1 MPTPQTRRR
10 GGRVPARS
18 VLVRSV
24 LARSVLAVLI
34 PAALPASVRAEP
46 GTPTE
51 TRLDEIAVAGS
62 REAGPPP
69 NAPADAVGAEAAA
82 ALRAP
87 SLTRASPVGLNLRTP
102 SRGASRLGLTPL
114 ETPASLDIISGETVR
129 LRGQSSVLE
138 AVSQNGTGITA
149 FGSPGFGLGA
159 FTSRGFAGQNS
170 IQTLFDGTRLYVGA
184 NTITFPFDTWNV
196 ERIEVLRGPA
206 SVLYGEGAIGGIVNV
221 VSKKPLFTPL
231 NVARVGFGSDG
242 LVRAAIDTTGPI
254 GESLAYRLNVS
265 GNRADGWISPNGEFR
280 NLAVSGALTLQAT
293 PDLAFTLS
301 HDVGYQEPTRYWGTP
316 LVNGRVPEAIRFN
329 NYNVRDSKITWADN
343 WTQLR
348 TEWTPSADVTVRNTA
363 YRLQSRRHWLDVEQY
378 AFDPA
383 TGRVNRSDYL
393 DIYHSQEQIGNRF
406 DATFRGSLFGLAN
419 QFTAGF
425 DVNSIS
431 FRHANNFSGTF
442 TEPPSDVPP
451 ASVPLTGYDPG
462 LFPAN
467 GRAVPAYATRTRQAS
482 VFAENRLQLS
492 DRLSFLSGVRVD
504 APHLSRVNLLTGQS
518 FERSFQALGY
528 RFGLVYDAFP
538 GTALYAQYAT
548 ATDPVNSLISLS
560 GSQVDFDL
568 STGRQVEV
576 GAKGLLFG
584 GTVEWTLAGYRIV
597 KDKLLS
603 AVPGSSALT
612 VQVGQQSSL
621 GAEAALSWLP
631 APGWRIDANLA
642 VLHAQYDRFEQGGLS
657 FAGNQ
662 PVNVPEQVAN
672 LWVNWAFARDWE
684 ARVGV
689 QHVGAV
695 FSDFANTV
703 RRPDYTLV
711 NLGLDHQVTPASRL
725 SLRVFNLFDR
735 VYATDGNGANGV
747 GTSWYLGR
755 PRTVEVAYTIA
766 W

>member
-1 MPTPQTRRR
+1 MSFSRSRH
-10 GGRVPARS
+10 ARPI
-18 VLVRSV
+18 
-24 LARSVLAVLI
+24 LAVLS
-34 PAALPASVRAEP
+34 AALPFSASAQILAP
-46 GTPTE
+46 AE
-51 TRLDEIAVAGS
+51 TRLDEIAVAGD
-62 REAGPPP
+62 RAVPA
-69 NAPADAVGAEAAA
+69 NAPADAIGAEAAA
-82 ALRAP
+82 TLRKP
-87 SLTRASPVGLNLRTP
+87 SLTQASPVGLNLRTP

-114 ETPASLDIISGETVR
+114 ETPASLDIISGETIR

-184 NTITFPFDTWNV
+184 NTLTFPFDTWNV

-231 NVARVGFGSDG
+231 NVARVGLGSDG
-242 LVRAAIDTTGPI
+242 LVRAAIDSTGPI

-265 GNRADGWISPNGEFR
+265 GNRADGWIAPNGEFR

-301 HDVGYQEPTRYWGTP
+301 HDLGYQEPVRYWGTP
-316 LVNGRVPEAIRFN
+316 LVNGRVLDAVRFN
-329 NYNVRDSKITWADN
+329 NYNVRDAKITWADN

-363 YRLQSRRHWLDVEQY
+363 YRLRSRRHWLDVEQY
-378 AFDPA
+378 AYDPS

-393 DIYHSQEQIGNRF
+393 DITHSQEQIGNRF
-406 DATFRGSLFGLAN
+406 DATFRGSLFGLPN

-425 DVNSIS
+425 DVNHIS

-442 TEPPSDVPP
+442 QETPT
-451 ASVPLTGYDPG
+451 SVPLLGYDPG

-467 GRAVPAYATRTRQAS
+467 GRAVPAYATTTNQAS
-482 VFAENRLQLS
+482 VFAENRLELT
-492 DRLSFLSGVRVD
+492 DRLSLLAGVRFD
-504 APHLSRVNLLTGQS
+504 APRLARLNLLNGSS
-518 FERSFQALGY
+518 FERSYRALGY
-528 RFGLVYDAFP
+528 RFGLVYAVSP
-538 GTALYAQYAT
+538 ETTLYAQYAT

-560 GSQVDFDL
+560 GSLAGYEL
-568 STGRQVEV
+568 STGRQVEI
-576 GAKGLLFG
+576 GAKGLAFG
-584 GTVEWTLAGYRIV
+584 GAVEWTLAGYRIV
-597 KDKLLS
+597 KNDLIT
-603 AVPGSSALT
+603 AVPGDTTRTA
-612 VQVGQQSSL
+612 QVGQQSSL

-642 VLHAQYDRFEQGGLS
+642 LLDAQYDTFSETVDINGVPTEIPYN
-657 FAGNQ
+657 GNQ

-672 LWVNWAFARDWE
+672 LWINWAFARDWE

-689 QHVGAV
+689 QYVGAV
-695 FSDFANTV
+695 FSDFAN
-703 RRPDYTLV
+703 RAPRPDYTLV
-711 NLGLDHQVTPASRL
+711 TLGLDHQVTPASRL
-725 SLRVFNLFDR
+725 SFRVFNLLDT
-735 VYATDGNGANGV
+735 VYAIDGSVATGGMTR
-747 GTSWYLGR
+747 GTSTSWYLGR
-755 PRTVEVAYTIA
+755 PRSFEVAYTVA